1 MAGRSKETVYVSSTY
16 EDLKDHRAALRTAL
30 EKAQYDVECME
41 KYAAFHAP
49 PVDKCL
55 ADVAACDVYVL
66 LIAHRYGYVPQD
78 GNPLR
83 QSITELEYEQAL
95 DYGKPCLVFCVQDK
109 HPWSPEWMDFD
120 EPARGRLKALRAR
133 VTAAHGA
140 GFFTTPEDLASQVQS
155 ALQARQRPA
164 APPPAPDAR
173 RIPFEL
179 PPAANTYFGR
189 STQRA
194 DLLDRL
200 RRGQSAAVV
209 GAAGMGK
216 TALAAVVLADLLGL
230 RGERLADSPFPDG
243 VVFLDLYA
251 LQAQPDVV
259 WDRLASRLHGEAFL
273 QRAQPRQR
281 ATEACRGR
289 RELIVIEGAEVADGQ
304 TPQADLP
311 TLLSVLSPENRTL
324 VLTRS
329 SAQVLPAQTVSL
341 AHALAPED
349 AAALLDDLTRDTLA
363 PDLRRRVLTLLQ
375 GHPLALHWAGN
386 LLARDDDDPTLLIGD
401 WERGALP
408 SLSDPVQAR
417 HTLRWLF
424 DRSARSL
431 DAPARQALGL
441 CGRLGAVPV
450 PLALVEAGMGD
461 GAREALKRLVQQG
474 LMRRE
479 ASLSAHWVFCHVLAH
494 GYARE
499 AIAAPEEGA
508 RRLADWLHRALPAAL
523 GSSARPCEVDKGA
536 VGRMLAH
543 AQALLLADSEG
554 NLVRTIANVLL
565 YSVSNRL
572 GELGYS
578 ALVHRALVGV
588 DAWFEQLLPAVAE
601 RTAMQ
606 RERAVLFSQF
616 GSALYVHGDLTGA
629 LQAYRDGLAIS
640 ERLARAHTTS
650 AGRQRDLS
658 VCYSNVGEVLQKQGD
673 LAGALKA
680 YRDGQKIH
688 ERLAR
693 ADATNAGWQRDL
705 SVSYSK
711 MGGVLTEQGNLA
723 GALKAYRDGQAIHER
738 LVQVDVTNAGWQR
751 DLSVSHWKVGGV
763 LQAQGDLAK
772 ALQAYRDGLTISEQ
786 LARADATNLGWQN
799 DLSVSHLK
807 VGSVLQAQGDLANAL
822 QVYRDGLAISERLA
836 RTDAANAGW
845 QRSLSVSHEKVGEVL
860 QAQGDLTK
868 ALRAYQDALAISEQ
882 LARAD
887 ATNAGW
893 QRDLSVSYSKMG
905 GVLTEQGNL
914 AGALKAYRDGQAI
927 HERLAQSDAMNA
939 GWQRDLSVSHE
950 KVGDVLQAQ
959 GDLAGALQAYQDG
972 LVIRERLARFDETNA
987 GWQRDLSVGHWK
999 VGDVLQAQGELAGA
1013 LQAYRD
1019 GLAISE
1025 RLAQFEATN
1034 AGWQHDLSVSYE
1046 KMGEVLQAQ
1055 GDLAGALQ
1063 AYQDGL
1069 VIRER
1074 LARFD
1079 GTNAGWQRDLCV
1091 SHCNVG
1097 EVLQAQGDLAK
1108 ALQAYREGLVISERL
1123 ARADPMNAGWRCD
1136 VMRSSTRVADVHERL
1151 NDHVQALRYAEA
1163 ALAIGRR
1170 LIALDATNQ
1179 TWWTDTEAAR
1189 VLVQRIQN
1197 EKRPA

>member
-155 ALQARQRPA
+155 ALQARQRAA

-189 STQRA
+189 PAQRA

-200 RRGQSAAVV
+200 RCGQSAAVV

-251 LQAQPDVV
+251 LQAQPEMV
-259 WDRLASRLHGEAFL
+259 WDRLASRLHGEAFM

-289 RELIVIEGAEVADGQ
+289 RVLVVIEGAEVADGQ
-304 TPQADLP
+304 TPRADLP

-341 AHALAPED
+341 ARALAPED

-363 PDLRRRVLTLLQ
+363 PDLRQRVLTLLQ
-375 GHPLALHWAGN
+375 GHPLALYWAGN
-386 LLARDDDDPTLLIGD
+386 LLARDDDDPALLIGD

-408 SLSDPVQAR
+408 SLSDPVNAG

-441 CGRLGAVPV
+441 CARLGAAPV

-461 GAREALKRLVQQG
+461 DAREALKRLVQQG

-479 ASLSAHWVFCHVLAH
+479 ASLSAHWAFCHVLAH

-508 RRLADWLHRALPAAL
+508 QQRLADWLHEALPAVV
-523 GSSARPCEVDKGA
+523 GSSARPCAVDEA
-536 VGRMLAH
+536 QVGRLLAH
-543 AQALLLADSEG
+543 AQAVLLADPQG
-554 NLVRTIANVLL
+554 RLIRTLAGTLL
-565 YSVSNRL
+565 YSVRNRL
-572 GELGYS
+572 VELGYS
-578 ALVHRALVGV
+578 TLTHRALVNV
-588 DAWFEQLLPAVAE
+588 DAWFEQLLPSVA
-601 RTAMQ
+601 RLTSMQ
-606 RERAVLFSQF
+606 RERGVILSRLGDVLS
-616 GSALYVHGDLTGA
+616 L
-629 LQAYRDGLAIS
+629 
-640 ERLARAHTTS
+640 
-650 AGRQRDLS
+650 
-658 VCYSNVGEVLQKQGD
+658 QGD
-673 LAGALKA
+673 LAGALQTHRHALAIRETLVRSDTTNEDWQFDLGISHERVGAALFALGDMFGAFQAFLAKLVIIERLVQTDKKNLRWQRDLSVSHEKLGNVQLA
-680 YRDGQKIH
+680 KGDLPGALQTYRVALAIIERLVQLDTTNVGWQRHLSVSHEKVGNVLLAQGDLVGALPHYEHRLAIC
-688 ERLAR
+688 ERLALV
-693 ADATNAGWQRDL
+693 DATNAGWQRDL
-705 SVSYSK
+705 SVSLIK
-711 MGGVLTEQGNLA
+711 RAWVFEQQG
-723 GALKAYRDGQAIHER
+723 DGQAALESAQAGLRITER
-738 LVQVDVTNAGWQR
+738 LAALDPSNATWR
-751 DLSVSHWKVGGV
+751 
-763 LQAQGDLAK
+763 
-772 ALQAYRDGLTISEQ
+772 
-786 LARADATNLGWQN
+786 N
-799 DLSVSHLK
+799 DLSWCR
-807 VGSVLQAQGDLANAL
+807 G
-822 QVYRDGLAISERLA
+822 
-836 RTDAANAGW
+836 
-845 QRSLSVSHEKVGEVL
+845 
-860 QAQGDLTK
+860 
-868 ALRAYQDALAISEQ
+868 
-882 LARAD
+882 
-887 ATNAGW
+887 
-893 QRDLSVSYSKMG
+893 
-905 GVLTEQGNL
+905 
-914 AGALKAYRDGQAI
+914 
-927 HERLAQSDAMNA
+927 
-939 GWQRDLSVSHE
+939 
-950 KVGDVLQAQ
+950 
-959 GDLAGALQAYQDG
+959 
-972 LVIRERLARFDETNA
+972 
-987 GWQRDLSVGHWK
+987 
-999 VGDVLQAQGELAGA
+999 
-1013 LQAYRD
+1013 
-1019 GLAISE
+1019 
-1025 RLAQFEATN
+1025 
-1034 AGWQHDLSVSYE
+1034 
-1046 KMGEVLQAQ
+1046 
-1055 GDLAGALQ
+1055 
-1063 AYQDGL
+1063 
-1069 VIRER
+1069 
-1074 LARFD
+1074 
-1079 GTNAGWQRDLCV
+1079 
-1091 SHCNVG
+1091 
-1097 EVLQAQGDLAK
+1097 
-1108 ALQAYREGLVISERL
+1108 
-1123 ARADPMNAGWRCD
+1123 
-1136 VMRSSTRVADVHERL
+1136 
-1151 NDHVQALRYAEA
+1151 
-1163 ALAIGRR
+1163 
-1170 LIALDATNQ
+1170 LIARLSRLSP
-1179 TWWTDTEAAR
+1179 AA
-1189 VLVQRIQN
+1189 
-1197 EKRPA
+1197 

>member
-189 STQRA
+189 PAQRA

-200 RRGQSAAVV
+200 RRGQYAAVV

-251 LQAQPDVV
+251 LQAQPEMV
-259 WDRLASRLHGEAFL
+259 WDRLASRLHGEAFM

-289 RELIVIEGAEVADGQ
+289 RVLVVIEGAEEADGQ
-304 TPQADLP
+304 TPRADLP

-341 AHALAPED
+341 AQALAPED

-363 PDLRRRVLTLLQ
+363 PDLRQRVLTLLQ
-375 GHPLALHWAGN
+375 GHPLALYWAGN
-386 LLARDDDDPTLLIGD
+386 LLARDDDDPALLIGD

-408 SLSDPVQAR
+408 SLSDPVNAG

-441 CGRLGAVPV
+441 CARLGVAPV

-461 GAREALKRLVQQG
+461 SAREALKRLVQQG

-479 ASLSAHWVFCHVLAH
+479 ASLSAHWAFCHVLAH

-499 AIAAPEEGA
+499 AVAAPEEGTQQ
-508 RRLADWLHRALPAAL
+508 RLADWLYGALPAAV
-523 GSSARPCEVDKGA
+523 GSSARPCAVDEA
-536 VGRMLAH
+536 QVGRLLAH
-543 AQALLLADSEG
+543 AQAVLLADPQG
-554 NLVRTIANVLL
+554 RLIRTLAGTLL
-565 YSVSNRL
+565 YSVRNRL
-572 GELGYS
+572 VELGYS
-578 ALVHRALVGV
+578 TLTHRALVNV
-588 DAWFEQLLPAVAE
+588 DAWFEQLLPSVA
-601 RTAMQ
+601 RLTSMQ
-606 RERAVLFSQF
+606 RERGVILSRLGDVLSLQ
-616 GSALYVHGDLTGA
+616 GDLAGV
-629 LQAYRDGLAIS
+629 LQTHRHALAIRETLVRS
-640 ERLARAHTTS
+640 DTTNEDWQFDLGISHERVGAALFALGDMFGAFQAFLAKLVIIERLVQTDKKNLRW
-650 AGRQRDLS
+650 QRDLS
-658 VCYSNVGEVLQKQGD
+658 VSHEKLGNVQLAKGDLPGALQTYRVALAIIERLVQLDTTNVGWQRHLSVSHEKVGNVLLAQGD
-673 LAGALKA
+673 LVGALPYYEHRLA
-680 YRDGQKIH
+680 IC
-688 ERLAR
+688 ERLALV
-693 ADATNAGWQRDL
+693 DATNAGWQRDL
-705 SVSYSK
+705 SVSLIK
-711 MGGVLTEQGNLA
+711 RAWVFEQQG
-723 GALKAYRDGQAIHER
+723 DGQAALESAQAGLRITER
-738 LVQVDVTNAGWQR
+738 LAALDPSNATWR
-751 DLSVSHWKVGGV
+751 
-763 LQAQGDLAK
+763 
-772 ALQAYRDGLTISEQ
+772 
-786 LARADATNLGWQN
+786 N
-799 DLSVSHLK
+799 DLSWCR
-807 VGSVLQAQGDLANAL
+807 G
-822 QVYRDGLAISERLA
+822 
-836 RTDAANAGW
+836 
-845 QRSLSVSHEKVGEVL
+845 
-860 QAQGDLTK
+860 
-868 ALRAYQDALAISEQ
+868 
-882 LARAD
+882 
-887 ATNAGW
+887 
-893 QRDLSVSYSKMG
+893 
-905 GVLTEQGNL
+905 
-914 AGALKAYRDGQAI
+914 
-927 HERLAQSDAMNA
+927 
-939 GWQRDLSVSHE
+939 
-950 KVGDVLQAQ
+950 
-959 GDLAGALQAYQDG
+959 
-972 LVIRERLARFDETNA
+972 
-987 GWQRDLSVGHWK
+987 
-999 VGDVLQAQGELAGA
+999 
-1013 LQAYRD
+1013 
-1019 GLAISE
+1019 
-1025 RLAQFEATN
+1025 
-1034 AGWQHDLSVSYE
+1034 
-1046 KMGEVLQAQ
+1046 
-1055 GDLAGALQ
+1055 
-1063 AYQDGL
+1063 
-1069 VIRER
+1069 
-1074 LARFD
+1074 
-1079 GTNAGWQRDLCV
+1079 
-1091 SHCNVG
+1091 
-1097 EVLQAQGDLAK
+1097 
-1108 ALQAYREGLVISERL
+1108 
-1123 ARADPMNAGWRCD
+1123 
-1136 VMRSSTRVADVHERL
+1136 
-1151 NDHVQALRYAEA
+1151 
-1163 ALAIGRR
+1163 
-1170 LIALDATNQ
+1170 LIARLSRLSP
-1179 TWWTDTEAAR
+1179 AA
-1189 VLVQRIQN
+1189 
-1197 EKRPA
+1197 